1 MEMSLTQVVGEKI
14 FDCSRFAGE
23 SDIIAGC
30 KKRDPKA
37 QHMLYSMYASKM
49 LGICKRY
56 ACDTEIAQDL
66 LQEGFIKVFAK
77 IGTYK
82 GEGSFAGWIRK
93 IFVNTSLE
101 YLRKNSCM
109 KFYIPV
115 DECINLEDD
124 FNVSALS
131 KLNTDDLL
139 ACIEC
144 LPVGYRT
151 IFNLYAI
158 EGYSHTEIAEILN
171 IKESTSQ
178 SQLMRAKRILQKNV
192 QLLIGKEYARQG

>member
-14 FDCSRFAGE
+14 IGCSRFADE
-23 SDIIAGC
+23 CNIIAGC
-30 KKRDPKA
+30 RKRDPRA
-37 QHMLYSMYASKM
+37 QRLLYSMYASKM

-56 ACDTEIAQDL
+56 ACDTEIAQDI
-66 LQEGFIKVFAK
+66 LQDGFIKVFDK
-77 IGTYK
+77 IATYK
-82 GEGSFAGWIRK
+82 GEGAFAGWIRR

-109 KFYIPV
+109 KFSVPV
-115 DECINLEDD
+115 DECLNLEDD

-139 ACIEC
+139 ACIEE

-158 EGYSHTEIAEILN
+158 EGYSHTEIAEMLR

-178 SQLMRAKRILQKNV
+178 SQLMRAKRLLQKNV
-192 QLLIGKEYARQG
+192 QSLIGKEYARQG

>member
-1 MEMSLTQVVGEKI
+1 M
-14 FDCSRFAGE
+14 
-23 SDIIAGC
+23 
-30 KKRDPKA
+30 
-37 QHMLYSMYASKM
+37 
-49 LGICKRY
+49 
-56 ACDTEIAQDL
+56 
-66 LQEGFIKVFAK
+66 QEGFIKVFAK

-101 YLRKNSCM
+101 YLRKNSCV

-115 DECINLEDD
+115 DECVNLEDD

-139 ACIEC
+139 ACIEE

-151 IFNLYAI
+151 VFNLYAI
-158 EGYSHTEIAEILN
+158 EGYSHTEISEILN

-192 QLLIGKEYARQG
+192 QSLIGKEYARQG